1 MFTFIGYIG
10 LYIYLLLQILLEKSV
25 GNIFLTYFRSS
36 KFHVQDNIFANFYI
50 SKHFAENGEERFLS
64 KEFFILKF
72 GLAPFEN

>member
-25 GNIFLTYFRSS
+25 DNIFL
-36 KFHVQDNIFANFYI
+36 DNIFANFYI
-50 SKHFAENGEERFLS
+50 SKHFAENGKERFLS

-72 GLAPFEN
+72 GLAPFEK